1 MSAVS
6 PSLRTRSFSSGT
18 TPNEVM
24 KFGDRTRHLPGGLR
38 RVNLSARVTPAGVE
52 YSMVAYLNA
61 FVFVLR
67 MQSYSHAFCQCHIL
81 VQQAFHIFGS
91 LKRHERCL

>member
-6 PSLRTRSFSSGT
+6 RIAT
-18 TPNEVM
+18 NETIQ
-24 KFGDRTRHLPGGLR
+24 FGDHAERGHDVRGPYDLPSGLG
-38 RVNLSARVTPAGVE
+38 RVNLSAERTPAGVE
-52 YSMVAYLNA
+52 YSTVAYLNA

-67 MQSYSHAFCQCHIL
+67 MQSYSHAFCQCYLL